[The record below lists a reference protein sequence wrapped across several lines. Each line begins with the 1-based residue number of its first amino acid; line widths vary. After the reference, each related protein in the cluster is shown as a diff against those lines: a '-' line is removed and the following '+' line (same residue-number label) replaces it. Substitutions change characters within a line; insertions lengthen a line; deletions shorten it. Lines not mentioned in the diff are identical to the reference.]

1 MSVPAMKITGN
12 AWARCEHCE
21 DDTTLWFRTVT
32 FKDRIVFMTLA
43 PYWSASRLYA
53 GLQNGKQ
60 EKKSDTRTRHNY
72 PESQE
77 LTLSQASGIIPF
89 PNLYVILFEHNN
101 PDTIIKIWDGT
112 RANTNVTTNSSRKA
126 NRDLYIPINTS
137 SITGLT
143 ESSFDERTEITTIVE
158 LVLD

>member
-1 MSVPAMKITGN
+1 MRITGS
-12 AWARCEHCE
+12 AWAWCEHYE
-21 DDTTLWFRTVT
+21 NDTTLWFRTVT
-32 FKDRIVFMTLA
+32 FKDSIYDIGSVLICKSTICGITEWKTR
-43 PYWSASRLYA
+43 
-53 GLQNGKQ
+53 
-60 EKKSDTRTRHNY
+60 EKERHRTWHNY

-112 RANTNVTTNSSRKA
+112 RANTNATTNSSPKA
-126 NRDLYIPINTS
+126 NRDLFIQINTS

-143 ESSFDERTEITTIVE
+143 ERSFDERTEITTIVE